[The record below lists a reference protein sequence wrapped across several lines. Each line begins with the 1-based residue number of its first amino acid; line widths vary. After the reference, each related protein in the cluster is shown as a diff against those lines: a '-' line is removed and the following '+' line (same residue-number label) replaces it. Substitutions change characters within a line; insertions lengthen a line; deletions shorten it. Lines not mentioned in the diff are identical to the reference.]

1 MRQYSKKQVADLFE
15 EAVEKAEVS
24 LFVGLK
30 TQDTGA
36 RLNSMAQL
44 DALGVIARQVRILL
58 DGETP

>member
-1 MRQYSKKQVADLFE
+1 MRQYSKKQVADLLE

-30 TQDTGA
+30 TQDTGQ

-44 DALGVIARQVRILL
+44 DALGVIARQIRILL